1 MPTDPSLPP
10 PSEPLERLFGQ
21 LRQLT
26 KGLEALAVQVQF
38 PADPVVDVLPPPGR
52 IGRRVV
58 LRETAKPYW
67 DTGTSW
73 ITWA

>member
-1 MPTDPSLPP
+1 MPTDPSLPL

-21 LRQLT
+21 MRQLT

-38 PADPVVDVLPPPGR
+38 PADPVVEVVGRAGR

-58 LRETAKPYW
+58 LRETGKR
-67 DTGTSW
+67 
-73 ITWA
+73 